1 MEKTLEI
8 ERIGKLGR
16 QASKELINIPDFKIS
31 QMLERTSE
39 LILENRANVLEAN
52 AEDIKKVSST
62 GKRAFIDRLKLT
74 ESRVNDICKTLKEI
88 AKQKSPVDQ
97 VIEELNPESGLR
109 IKKITTPIGVI
120 GIIFES
126 RPNVFC
132 DAAALCLR
140 SRNASILRPG
150 TESLGTVKE
159 LHRLMSTAIKELD
172 LPKNCVQLIQDSNR
186 EQVKQLIKMTEYID
200 VIVPRGGRSLVELVQ
215 TEARVPVFAHLE
227 GIVHIYVHS
236 LASFETAKKVIL
248 NSKSRRPG
256 ICGAVETVLIDKGFY
271 KKNGETL
278 VDFLVDSGVEVRADT
293 ALFKNKLIK
302 HFKRSDFGFEFLDNI
317 LSVKIV
323 DGIEEAIF
331 HIQEFG
337 SEHTDCIITEEK
349 KARDIFFRKLN
360 SSILMSNAS
369 TQFADGGE
377 FGFGAEIGIS
387 TGKLHARGP
396 IGARHLV
403 SFQYHVEGNGTLR
416 P

>member
-1 MEKTLEI
+1 MEI
-8 ERIGKLGR
+8 ERIGKLAR
-16 QASKELINIPDFKIS
+16 QASKELINIPNFKIS

-39 LILENRANVLEAN
+39 LILDNRAAVLKAN
-52 AEDIKKVSST
+52 AEDIKRVSST
-62 GKRAFIDRLKLT
+62 EKRAFIDRLKLT

-256 ICGAVETVLIDKGFY
+256 ICGAVETVLIDKEFY

-278 VDFLVDSGVEVRADT
+278 VDFLINSGVEVRADT

-302 HFKRSDFGFEFLDNI
+302 HCKKSDFGFEFLDNI
-317 LSVKIV
+317 LAVKIV
-323 DGIEEAIF
+323 DGIEDAII

>member
-1 MEKTLEI
+1 MEIEKT
-8 ERIGKLGR
+8 GKLAR
-16 QASKELINIPDFKIS
+16 QASKELITIPDVKIS

-39 LILENRANVLEAN
+39 LIFEKRASVLKAN
-52 AEDIKKVSST
+52 LEDIKSVSQTNSQ
-62 GKRAFIDRLKLT
+62 KAFIDRLKLN
-74 ESRVNDICKTLKEI
+74 ESRVDDICKTLKTI
-88 AKQKSPVDQ
+88 ARQKSTIDQ

-159 LHRLMSTAIKELD
+159 LHRLMSIAIKELD

-186 EQVKQLIKMTEYID
+186 EQVKQLIKMTKYVD

-215 TEARVPVFAHLE
+215 AEARVPVFAHLE

-236 LASFETAKKVIL
+236 LACFETAKKVIL

-256 ICGAVETVLIDKGFY
+256 ICGAVETVILDKGFY
-271 KKNGETL
+271 KNQGENL
-278 VDFLVDSGVEVRADT
+278 VDFLINNGVEVRADT
-293 ALFKNKLIK
+293 TQFKNKLIK
-302 HFKRSDFGFEFLDNI
+302 HCKKSDFGFEFLDNI
-317 LSVKIV
+317 LAVKV
-323 DGIEEAIF
+323 VSGVEEAIA

-337 SEHTDCIITEEK
+337 SEHTDCIITEDQK
-349 KARDIFFRKLN
+349 TRDIFFKKLN
-360 SSILMSNAS
+360 SSILICNAS

-396 IGARHLV
+396 IGAQHLV

-416 P
+416 H

>member
-1 MEKTLEI
+1 MEI
-8 ERIGKLGR
+8 ERIGKLAR

-39 LILENRANVLEAN
+39 LILHNRASVLDAN
-52 AEDIKKVSST
+52 TEDIKKVSSIE
-62 GKRAFIDRLKLT
+62 KRAFIDRLKLT
-74 ESRVNDICKTLKEI
+74 ESRVNDICMTLKEI

-150 TESLGTVKE
+150 TESLGTVRE
-159 LHRLMSTAIKELD
+159 LHRLMSIAIKELD
-172 LPKNCVQLIQDSNR
+172 LPKNCVQLIQDSDR
-186 EQVKQLIKMTEYID
+186 EQVKQLIKMTKYVD

-271 KKNGETL
+271 KKNGENL
-278 VDFLVDSGVEVRADT
+278 VDFLINNGVEVRADT
-293 ALFKNKLIK
+293 AVFKNKFIK
-302 HFKRSDFGFEFLDNI
+302 HCKKSDFGFEFLDNI
-317 LSVKIV
+317 LAVKIV
-323 DGIEEAIF
+323 DGVEEAII

-337 SEHTDCIITEEK
+337 SEHTDCIITEEET
-349 KARDIFFRKLN
+349 ARDIFFRKLN

>member
-1 MEKTLEI
+1 MEI
-8 ERIGKLGR
+8 ERVGKLAR

-31 QMLERTSE
+31 QMLKRTSE
-39 LILENRANVLEAN
+39 LILDNRASVLDAN
-52 AEDIKKVSST
+52 TEDIKKVSST
-62 GKRAFIDRLKLT
+62 EKRAFIDRLKLT
-74 ESRVNDICKTLKEI
+74 ESRVNDICVTLKEI

-109 IKKITTPIGVI
+109 IKKITTPLGVI

-159 LHRLMSTAIKELD
+159 LHRLMSIAIKELD

-186 EQVKQLIKMTEYID
+186 EQVKQLIKMTKYID

-215 TEARVPVFAHLE
+215 NEARVPVFAHLE

-271 KKNGETL
+271 KKNGENL
-278 VDFLVDSGVEVRADT
+278 VDFLINSGVEVRADT
-293 ALFKNKLIK
+293 GLFKNKLIK
-302 HFKRSDFGFEFLDNI
+302 HYKKSDFGFEFLDNI
-317 LSVKIV
+317 LAVKIV
-323 DGIEEAIF
+323 DGLEEAII

-337 SEHTDCIITEEK
+337 SEHTDCIITEEET
-349 KARDIFFRKLN
+349 ARDIFFRKLN

>member
-1 MEKTLEI
+1 MEI

-39 LILENRANVLEAN
+39 LILENRATVLEAN

-159 LHRLMSTAIKELD
+159 LHRLMSIAIKELD
-172 LPKNCVQLIQDSNR
+172 LPKNCVQLIQDSDR

-236 LASFETAKKVIL
+236 LACFETAKKVIL